1 MLTPDQIAARRYFI
15 GSSEAAASCGISPYK
30 SRLQLWLEK
39 TGRVPRED
47 LTNNPRVHFGNILEP
62 VVAQE
67 YARRHPEI
75 AASLQRN
82 SETVYDGFRASTID
96 YRVGG
101 RILECKTAGAWTSH
115 QWRDAVPTDYRIQ
128 VEHQLMTH
136 REEDAV
142 LAVLIGGNDFR
153 EYDITG
159 NPQLREMLHVKQAE
173 FMVYL
178 ETDTPP
184 PVESAAD
191 VLALFPSPE
200 RRLMTAD
207 DRLRADVARRALLA
221 DLARATEKEIA
232 DVEDRIALAMRDATD
247 LIDAGRTIA
256 TLRAPMT
263 PSTDWRSVAA
273 ELSQH
278 VAGAVWDRTVRK
290 HSHARKRTLR
300 IQPAD

>member
-1 MLTPDQIAARRYFI
+1 
-15 GSSEAAASCGISPYK
+15 
-30 SRLQLWLEK
+30 
-39 TGRVPRED
+39 
-47 LTNNPRVHFGNILEP
+47 
-62 VVAQE
+62 
-67 YARRHPEI
+67 
-75 AASLQRN
+75 
-82 SETVYDGFRASTID
+82 
-96 YRVGG
+96 
-101 RILECKTAGAWTSH
+101 
-115 QWRDAVPTDYRIQ
+115 
-128 VEHQLMTH
+128 
-136 REEDAV
+136 
-142 LAVLIGGNDFR
+142 
-153 EYDITG
+153 
-159 NPQLREMLHVKQAE
+159 
-173 FMVYL
+173 
-178 ETDTPP
+178 
-184 PVESAAD
+184 
-191 VLALFPSPE
+191 
-200 RRLMTAD
+200 MTAD